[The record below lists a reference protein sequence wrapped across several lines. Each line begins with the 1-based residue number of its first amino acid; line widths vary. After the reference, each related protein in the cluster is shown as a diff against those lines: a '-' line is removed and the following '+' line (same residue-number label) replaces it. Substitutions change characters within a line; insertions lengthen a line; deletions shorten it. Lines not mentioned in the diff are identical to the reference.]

1 MTTIIR
7 WQIHYG
13 NSQPLYWIVI
23 EDGNATVPYVGRIL
37 QRSTLPFTYMAA
49 KTPVNYPGRGWYQR
63 SVALQYLRSI
73 SAHILEKYRSAVVY
87 FADDDNAYDTRVFT
101 DYVRNVKKLGM
112 WAVGLS
118 GGFPVEYPKAV
129 NGTVVGFHAWRPQ
142 TRKFAVDM
150 AGFAINLKF
159 ACGLCSTD

>member
-1 MTTIIR
+1 MANTLRLIP
-7 WQIHYG
+7 H
-13 NSQPLYWIVI
+13 LYWIVI

-118 GGFPVEYPKAV
+118 GGFPVGISKS
-129 NGTVVGFHAWRPQ
+129 R
-142 TRKFAVDM
+142 
-150 AGFAINLKF
+150 
-159 ACGLCSTD
+159 